1 MSSIILKVYGVENI
15 DLKFITK
22 HIKIESAGVSPLKR
36 ILGAWLITK

>member
-22 HIKIESAGVSPLKR
+22 HIKIESAGVSVLKK
-36 ILGAWLITK
+36 ILDIWLRDK